1 MWVAGQFEA
10 WSFGISSI
18 RKPLEQ
24 TKVSVQAMKKP
35 ISKKTQK
42 KPLWYHTHNETR
54 YPVTAQ
60 ATLDL
65 FEILHDEVLISGDE
79 HTTMFLM
86 DMMEAFREGKT
97 IRKEFGLIARHKWL
111 NKENTNG

>member
-1 MWVAGQFEA
+1 MARQSEA
-10 WSFGISSI
+10 WSFRISLVS
-18 RKPLEQ
+18 KLLEQ

-35 ISKKTQK
+35 VQKKTK
-42 KPLWYHTHNETR
+42 NKPLWFHTHNETR

-86 DMMEAFREGKT
+86 DMLEAFREGKP